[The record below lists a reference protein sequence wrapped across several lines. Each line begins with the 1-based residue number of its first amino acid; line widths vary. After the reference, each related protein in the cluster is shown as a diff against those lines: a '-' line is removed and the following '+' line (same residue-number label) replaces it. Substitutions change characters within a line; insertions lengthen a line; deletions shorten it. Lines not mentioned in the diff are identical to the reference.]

1 MKKVITLIF
10 ILMTNPAL
18 GKVEHGTTIF
28 CPRLDQGFLFETVL
42 ELENINNYFNNFKLL
57 LFKKGFD
64 IKDPR
69 IEKFQVK
76 DIYVG
81 YGQSYITEKIYTYEE
96 NTELGA
102 YGGDYIIF
110 PGTKLNRNT
119 LKVEGFVNSYPC
131 EISNIENIYKNLEY
145 IVKENKEEKI
155 KRDKEIEQIKNKNLF

>member
-1 MKKVITLIF
+1 
-10 ILMTNPAL
+10 MTNPAL

-57 LFKKGFD
+57 LFQKGFD

-81 YGQSYITEKIYTYEE
+81 YGQSYITEKIYIFSLCCYSLVSTVCFPIYCHVA
-96 NTELGA
+96 LHLDC
-102 YGGDYIIF
+102 GGSCC
-110 PGTKLNRNT
+110 TA
-119 LKVEGFVNSYPC
+119 NSWKSP
-131 EISNIENIYKNLEY
+131 SPSFS
-145 IVKENKEEKI
+145 
-155 KRDKEIEQIKNKNLF
+155 R